1 MVKHSLGNIILSTF
15 FFVLF
20 GVFIV
25 ESQQT
30 EPVAI
35 VPGEHVLDKT
45 KCLEALAAIRHAK
58 WFQVCLF
65 IYYFP
70 A

>member
-1 MVKHSLGNIILSTF
+1 
-15 FFVLF
+15 LF

-45 KCLEALAAIRHAK
+45 KCLEALAAIRQAK

>member
-1 MVKHSLGNIILSTF
+1 LGNIILSTF
-15 FFVLF
+15 FVW
-20 GVFIV
+20 GFIV
-25 ESQQT
+25 EGQQT